1 MNIFTKDIDPS
12 EYIIARYYLQSNTTL
27 SDAAWSL
34 AIGQSVGNPKVR
46 NHWETTELFAKHSC
60 LIMADEKELSEKKYG
75 EVSIAFPAANIDIRT
90 DGISHLLCMLMG
102 GQMDIDIIARCVLLE
117 LQLPQIIQAQFMGPK
132 YGISGI
138 REYTG
143 VQAGKPLL
151 GGILKPKTGVSPAV
165 MLEMVK
171 ELVEGGVNFI
181 KEDEILSSPYFCRL
195 EDRLPR
201 IARYLDGKDVI
212 YCAAINADPAHILRR
227 AMLVSDIG
235 INGVHVNF
243 WSGMGVYKSI
253 RELDLPLFLHF
264 QKSGDKI
271 LTNPDHPYSI
281 DFSVIVQLAGLS
293 GVDFIHAGMI
303 GGYYK
308 WGAIETMQAV
318 EMAHAFNVMPAL
330 SCGFHPGAVDMVTD
344 EVGPDYLAN
353 VGGAIHGH
361 PGGTLAG
368 ARAMRQAI
376 DKDYQTE
383 YQQAIEK
390 WGKQ

>member
-1 MNIFTKDIDPS
+1 
-12 EYIIARYYLQSNTTL
+12 
-27 SDAAWSL
+27 
-34 AIGQSVGNPKVR
+34 
-46 NHWETTELFAKHSC
+46 
-60 LIMADEKELSEKKYG
+60 MADERALKEMKAG
-75 EVSIAFPAANIDIRT
+75 EVKIAFPSANIDIRT

-102 GQMDIDIIARCVLLE
+102 GQADIDIIERCNLMDLQFPARV
-117 LQLPQIIQAQFMGPK
+117 QDQFLGPK
-132 YGISGI
+132 YGIDGI

-143 VQAGKPLL
+143 VTNGKPLL
-151 GGILKPKTGVSPAV
+151 GGILKPKTGVGPAV
-165 MLEMVK
+165 MLDMVK
-171 ELVEGGVNFI
+171 ELVDGGVNFI
-181 KEDEILSSPYFCRL
+181 KEDEILASPYFCRI
-195 EDRLPR
+195 EDRLPK
-201 IARYLDGKDVI
+201 IARYLDSTDVI

-243 WSGMGVYKSI
+243 WAGMGVYKSI

-271 LTNPDHPYSI
+271 LTNTHHQFSI
-281 DFSVIVQLAGLS
+281 HFSVVVQLAGLS

-308 WGAIETMQAV
+308 WGNAETLGAV
-318 EMAHAFNVMPAL
+318 DMAHTFNVLPAL
-330 SCGFHPGAVDMVTD
+330 SCGFHPGAVDMVT
-344 EVGPDYLAN
+344 ETVGPDYLAN

-376 DKDYQTE
+376 DKDYQHE

-390 WGKQ
+390 WGKENKTL